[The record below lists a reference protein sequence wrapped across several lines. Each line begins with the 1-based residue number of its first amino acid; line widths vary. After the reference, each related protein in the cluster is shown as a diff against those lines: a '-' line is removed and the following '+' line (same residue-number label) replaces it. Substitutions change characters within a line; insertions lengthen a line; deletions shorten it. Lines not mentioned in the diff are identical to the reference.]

1 MKKINKL
8 QPGILV
14 GMEFNIPLFCA
25 DNQMYVCTEVADM
38 GNDAESKKYGLY
50 FRWLPTSYNVP
61 SVLRLDIVIQNN
73 HNTIDMELYE
83 KNNSGNYIKIYH
95 KIYSKNDIAS
105 LEKIKTTIV
114 DLVK

>member
-38 GNDAESKKYGLY
+38 GSDAESK
-50 FRWLPTSYNVP
+50 T
-61 SVLRLDIVIQNN
+61 
-73 HNTIDMELYE
+73 
-83 KNNSGNYIKIYH
+83 
-95 KIYSKNDIAS
+95 
-105 LEKIKTTIV
+105 
-114 DLVK
+114 